1 MKICELLLPFNAFV
15 NIIVMMIIIYR
26 RYVIYES
33 IDDRNLVPIFSHISK
48 IRGKQNSGSKR
59 NLSNVVFMPEGKYN
73 ALNLFSNAHSE
84 RQKTS
89 FKFFTIE

>member
-15 NIIVMMIIIYR
+15 NIIVMMIINYR
-26 RYVIYES
+26 VIYES
-33 IDDRNLVPIFSHISK
+33 MDDRNLVPIFSHISK

-73 ALNLFSNAHSE
+73 ALNLFSNAHSK
-84 RQKTS
+84 RQKAS
-89 FKFFTIE
+89 FQFFTIE